1 MADFETA
8 EIKTRQFEGGY
19 ANHKDDRGGETYAG
33 ISRNFWPEWEGWAV
47 IENFKLAI
55 PPHSGIDFE
64 LNAKEMHEQLKF
76 MVSRFYRINF
86 WEGMN
91 LDLIDNQELAN
102 SIYDFAVNAGINRSV
117 KFIQE
122 IVEVEI
128 DGKLGPKTINAINMG
143 DAYALLTAFNLK
155 RATFYKSIAKGS
167 QTKFLKSWLRRIN
180 FEV

>member
-1 MADFETA
+1 MADFEIA
-8 EIKTRQFEGGY
+8 EIETRKFEGGY
-19 ANHKDDRGGETYAG
+19 ANLKDDKGGETYAG
-33 ISRNFWPEWEGWAV
+33 ISRNFWPDWEGWTV
-47 IENFKLAI
+47 IDAFKSGI
-55 PPHSGIDFE
+55 PQHAGIDFE
-64 LNAKEMHEQLKF
+64 MNSKEMHDQLKF

-122 IVEVEI
+122 IVEVEM
-128 DGKLGPKTINAINMG
+128 DGKLGPITINAINMG

-155 RATFYKSIAKGS
+155 RAAFYKSIAKGS
-167 QTKFLKSWLRRIN
+167 QAKFLKSWLRRIN
-180 FEV
+180 LEV